1 MALDHALPRND
12 QKFGLSFVKLKAAS
26 TECNPRWIG
35 FLYQHPCSLSFQ
47 PCCYYGVSTQSA
59 GRLSASCTSGIPCLV
74 EMTKSSRNAVHLVP
88 VGPVL
93 RGMPSHVQRDNSRL
107 LHKKNSASV
116 CQGDAHVA
124 TPSSINGIG
133 SMKVLE
139 ALRATSSKASVTTL
153 SWFHLCLA

>member
-59 GRLSASCTSGIPCLV
+59 GRLYASCIPGIPCLV

-93 RGMPSHVQRDNSRL
+93 RGMPSHVQRDAFPGFCTRKTPQVSVKGMHML
-107 LHKKNSASV
+107 LHLLR
-116 CQGDAHVA
+116 
-124 TPSSINGIG
+124 
-133 SMKVLE
+133 SM
-139 ALRATSSKASVTTL
+139 ALGA
-153 SWFHLCLA
+153 